1 MISHLLTYLSP
12 TYSSPIYTSFT
23 YRKVT
28 KGTQIRFLRYGLLI
42 VLLLAAAACGA
53 PRTEQSMEVAAMR
66 APAAEMAGA
75 NMDSGAETSAGAMGE
90 DATVATANDSFQD
103 GVPLARKIVAR
114 ATMTLVVEDTD
125 AIVNTLQQKLD
136 AIGGYV
142 AQANLYRNSYGG
154 DERLQGTM
162 TVRVPA
168 ASLEA
173 LMAELEQMAVDVQN
187 KTISREDITDQ
198 YSDAEARLRNL
209 EATEVELREM
219 LAEVRAKPNAKPDDI
234 LTVYQHL
241 TDIRGQI
248 EQVQGRKNMYDNLV
262 GLSTLELT
270 LTPNWTTI
278 PVIEEGW
285 QPAQTLRNASRELV
299 SALQDLADGAIW
311 LIVFLLP
318 ILILI
323 FIPLTIIFLLLRAGV
338 RRLRGRK
345 ALRSATEKSS
355 DNG

>member
-1 MISHLLTYLSP
+1 MFSPLLTDYLPIHHLLTN
-12 TYSSPIYTSFT
+12 
-23 YRKVT
+23 RKVL
-28 KGTQIRFLRYGLLI
+28 GPIQQELLRYMLFI
-42 VLLLAAAACGA
+42 SLLLTMGACSA
-53 PRTEQSMEVAAMR
+53 PRAERAME
-66 APAAEMAGA
+66 APAAEMVVSSA
-75 NMDSGAETSAGAMGE
+75 DSGSVANSAVMPE
-90 DATVATANDSFQD
+90 DITVASTNDAFQD

-125 AIVNTLQQKLD
+125 ATVTALQQKLND
-136 AIGGYV
+136 IGGYV

-168 ASLEA
+168 ADLEA
-173 LMAELEQMAVDVQN
+173 LMGELERLAIDVQN

-219 LAEVRAKPNAKPDDI
+219 LAEVRAKPNAKPEDI

-262 GLSTLELT
+262 SLSTLELT
-270 LTPNWTTI
+270 LTPNWNTI

-285 QPAQTLRNASRELV
+285 QPAQTLRSASRELV
-299 SALQDLADGAIW
+299 SALQDLADAAIW
-311 LIVFLLP
+311 LVIFLLP
-318 ILILI
+318 ILVLI
-323 FIPLTIIFLLLRAGV
+323 FIPLAIVFLLLRAGV
-338 RRLRGRK
+338 RRLRRRK
-345 ALRSATEKSS
+345 VPLPAAGNSPEKS
-355 DNG
+355 